1 VDADDDAEVYNLD
14 MLDEELIQAHLEPE
28 GDLVDDDTH
37 QKVPFF
43 PVLLIDL
50 VAIFFTV
57 VSRSSRVV
65 EKSLCFHAASS
76 FNKMKS
82 HLFGDLIVNVA

>member
-1 VDADDDAEVYNLD
+1 
-14 MLDEELIQAHLEPE
+14 MLDEELIQSRLELE
-28 GDLVDDDTH
+28 GDLVDNTH

-50 VAIFFTV
+50 VAKFSTV